1 MKFEGF
7 QGDETCGEGLHTHP
21 EWSRHG
27 WEGVRQKARGV
38 EASTVLY
45 RVPEEIEIWWALS
58 LDNFR
63 ANANF

>member
-7 QGDETCGEGLHTHP
+7 EGEDTCGEGLHTDP

-38 EASTVLY
+38 EVSTVLY
-45 RVPEEIEIWWALS
+45 RVPEEIEI
-58 LDNFR
+58 
-63 ANANF
+63 